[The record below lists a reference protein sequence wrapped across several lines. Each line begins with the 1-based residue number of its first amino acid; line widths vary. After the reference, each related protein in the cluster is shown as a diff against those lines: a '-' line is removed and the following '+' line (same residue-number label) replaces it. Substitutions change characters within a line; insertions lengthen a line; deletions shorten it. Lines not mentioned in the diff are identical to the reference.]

1 MVEVRSKRCLGRTET
16 DREIS
21 KRAVVVEVEEKRT
34 MKTTLRS
41 ERKSLLKKYLT
52 GPTLLEM
59 SGNACRLRWSTQRS
73 PEVYPRGCGIL
84 KFFSVV
90 DSRAARPGRAALESS
105 PTDRCLAESIAATA
119 DWCFRLCRVATGF
132 ADRRSTPAHRLRS

>member
-59 SGNACRLRWSTQRS
+59 SGFATNQAPKRFLGNPARLLLR
-73 PEVYPRGCGIL
+73 
-84 KFFSVV
+84 
-90 DSRAARPGRAALESS
+90 RPPGANE
-105 PTDRCLAESIAATA
+105 
-119 DWCFRLCRVATGF
+119 
-132 ADRRSTPAHRLRS
+132 

>member
-34 MKTTLRS
+34 TKTTLRS
-41 ERKSLLKKYLT
+41 ARKSLLKKYLT

-59 SGNACRLRWSTQRS
+59 SGNACRLRRSTQHLH
-73 PEVYPRGCGIL
+73 EVYPRE
-84 KFFSVV
+84 FQSPAFSSDVEK
-90 DSRAARPGRAALESS
+90 RAIGPCVAGN
-105 PTDRCLAESIAATA
+105 IAAA
-119 DWCFRLCRVATGF
+119 AGWYFRLCLVARDS
-132 ADRRSTPAHRLRS
+132 ADRRSTPARPSLP

>member
-59 SGNACRLRWSTQRS
+59 SGNATSM
-73 PEVYPRGCGIL
+73 I
-84 KFFSVV
+84 
-90 DSRAARPGRAALESS
+90 GRCQEGKSS
-105 PTDRCLAESIAATA
+105 PDALRRSAGVILFDSSPRVCGFSAAVPIRNRT
-119 DWCFRLCRVATGF
+119 RLPF
-132 ADRRSTPAHRLRS
+132 ADA

>member
-59 SGNACRLRWSTQRS
+59 SGYGVYREAEQCDFVDLDSARILR
-73 PEVYPRGCGIL
+73 
-84 KFFSVV
+84 
-90 DSRAARPGRAALESS
+90 
-105 PTDRCLAESIAATA
+105 
-119 DWCFRLCRVATGF
+119 
-132 ADRRSTPAHRLRS
+132 

>member
-21 KRAVVVEVEEKRT
+21 KRAVAVEAEEKRT

-41 ERKSLLKKYLT
+41 ARKSLLKKCLT

-59 SGNACRLRWSTQRS
+59 SGNSTHQAS
-73 PEVYPRGCGIL
+73 GIT
-84 KFFSVV
+84 SEWPVTQE
-90 DSRAARPGRAALESS
+90 P
-105 PTDRCLAESIAATA
+105 C
-119 DWCFRLCRVATGF
+119 
-132 ADRRSTPAHRLRS
+132 

>member
-21 KRAVVVEVEEKRT
+21 KRAVAVEAEEKRT

-41 ERKSLLKKYLT
+41 ARKSLLKKCLT

-59 SGNACRLRWSTQRS
+59 SGYPTYQALTQSNLILVRLD
-73 PEVYPRGCGIL
+73 P
-84 KFFSVV
+84 
-90 DSRAARPGRAALESS
+90 
-105 PTDRCLAESIAATA
+105 AEQ
-119 DWCFRLCRVATGF
+119 
-132 ADRRSTPAHRLRS
+132 

>member
-59 SGNACRLRWSTQRS
+59 SGYATSMIGLCQ
-73 PEVYPRGCGIL
+73 EG
-84 KFFSVV
+84 K
-90 DSRAARPGRAALESS
+90 SS
-105 PTDRCLAESIAATA
+105 PNAL
-119 DWCFRLCRVATGF
+119 
-132 ADRRSTPAHRLRS
+132 RRSAGVNLFRFFAACFWLLSHGSYSK